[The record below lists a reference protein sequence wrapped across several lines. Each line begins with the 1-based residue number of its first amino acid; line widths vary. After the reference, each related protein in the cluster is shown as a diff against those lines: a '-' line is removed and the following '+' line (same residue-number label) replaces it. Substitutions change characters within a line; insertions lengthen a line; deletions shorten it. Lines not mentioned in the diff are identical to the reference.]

1 MVRKHSKFL
10 ENTIVEQD
18 ASDVEV
24 DSQFWHDVLDL
35 YFIRNRESKGR
46 QDDDLIFFV
55 RDIVRHFVWS
65 NCLALLI
72 CVIVAFMVKLS
83 LQLTC

>member
-18 ASDVEV
+18 ASDVEM

-35 YFIRNRESKGR
+35 YFIRNMESKGR

-55 RDIVRHFVWS
+55 RDIVWHFVWS

-72 CVIVAFMVKLS
+72 CVIVAFFVKLS